1 MRKYQIFGSQTVIPY
16 LADHL
21 QSLAYVVEIK
31 EGINGREHFFN
42 SSYIEIILAT
52 KSASSL
58 PKPLLSVLK
67 LIDVT
72 FDKSGYEQK
81 AETCANGILSI
92 LSGIA
97 KAKYGEASISM
108 MIDNPSQA
116 VKKGKV
122 IDIIRGKL
130 FTKVTHTV
138 PMRIGVT
145 LSREDLEKADRQKP
159 TGKEMWDLAMN
170 NEYIARALYYLSEA
184 KGEDRY
190 NLNKVYE
197 EIEEDVGSDR
207 LKQWIGGEKKFQA
220 FMEWANDDYISGKNA
235 RHSGAAAL
243 SWIKRLIKERELRTR
258 YRRESFPGAPCP
270 IDFQDI
276 IQKWITAKQSR

>member
-1 MRKYQIFGSQTVIPY
+1 MRQYQIFGSQTVIPY

-21 QSLAYVVEIK
+21 QSPAYVVEIK

-42 SSYIEIILAT
+42 SSYIEIILAA

-72 FDKSGYEQK
+72 FDKSGNEQK
-81 AETCANGILSI
+81 AETCAKGILSI

-108 MIDNPSQA
+108 MIDNPS
-116 VKKGKV
+116 VK
-122 IDIIRGKL
+122 RGK
-130 FTKVTHTV
+130 FIDVTGGKPITKGTLTATG
-138 PMRIGVT
+138 RLGLT

-159 TGKEMWDLAMN
+159 TGKRMWDLAMN

-207 LKQWIGGEKKFQA
+207 LKQWIGGEKKFRA
-220 FMEWANDDYISGKNA
+220 FMEWANDDYISGKDA

-243 SWIKRLIKERELRTR
+243 RWIKRLTKERELRTR

>member
-1 MRKYQIFGSQTVIPY
+1 MRQYQIFGSQTVIPY

-21 QSLAYVVEIK
+21 QSSAYVVEIK
-31 EGINGREHFFN
+31 EGINGREHFFK
-42 SSYIEIILAT
+42 SSYIEIILAA

-81 AETCANGILSI
+81 AETCAKGILSI

-108 MIDNPSQA
+108 MDNPSQA

-122 IDIIRGKL
+122 IDIIRGKPV
-130 FTKVTHTV
+130 TKVTHMV
-138 PMRIGVT
+138 PMRIGIT

-170 NEYIARALYYLSEA
+170 NEYISRALYYLSEA

-190 NLNKVYE
+190 NLNE
-197 EIEEDVGSDR
+197 AWS
-207 LKQWIGGEKKFQA
+207 
-220 FMEWANDDYISGKNA
+220 
-235 RHSGAAAL
+235 
-243 SWIKRLIKERELRTR
+243 
-258 YRRESFPGAPCP
+258 
-270 IDFQDI
+270 
-276 IQKWITAKQSR
+276 